1 MSKLLLSRSRM
12 VFLTAAA
19 CALLALPALAGSQA
33 RIVRLSDV
41 QGSVQIDKHT
51 GLGFENAFLNLP
63 ITQGVQVRTQD
74 RGRAEIEFEDG
85 STLRLTPNTTVEF
98 STLGLSDSGKRISAI
113 HLVEGMAYVNWLGKD
128 DLSLNFSREQISLD
142 HAAHFRVQTSP
153 EASKMA
159 VFKGNVDVEGPA
171 GKVMVEKKKTA
182 TFVAADD
189 DKYTIAKNVEEA
201 PLDSWDK
208 EAIAYHDQYA
218 RNNSSPYGYGISD
231 LNYYGAYSN
240 VSGYGMMWQ
249 PFFTGAGWDPFTNG
263 AWSFYPG
270 YGYMF
275 ASAYPWGWMPYRY
288 GNWMFIP
295 TMGWM
300 WQPGAW
306 NTWNTV
312 PRYAGT
318 LPVNFHPL
326 VAPAMRATTTTVVV
340 GRTGIAPIDAQ
351 SRMEVHAGSAGM
363 GIPRGSLDNL
373 HQLNH
378 QVAKSGFAQVQ
389 PARQFSATAARTAP
403 WTSPPAGST
412 AGSRGS
418 ASGRGE
424 FPAGGGESPMSR
436 GEARGTMA
444 APSAGR
450 AGAPAG
456 RAAGGGGGGHRN

>member
-1 MSKLLLSRSRM
+1 MSKLVLSRSSK
-12 VFLTAAA
+12 VFLTAAVG
-19 CALLALPALAGSQA
+19 ALLALPALAASQA

-41 QGSVQIDKHT
+41 QGSVQINKNT
-51 GLGFENAFLNLP
+51 GLGFESAFLNLP
-63 ITQGVQVRTQD
+63 ITEGAQVRTKD
-74 RGRAEIEFEDG
+74 RGRAEVEFEDG

-98 STLGLSDSGKRISAI
+98 SALGLSDAGKRISTI
-113 HLVEGMAYVNWLGKD
+113 NLVEGMAYVNWLGKD
-128 DLSLNFSREQISLD
+128 DLSLNFSREQISLA

-153 EASKMA
+153 EASEMA
-159 VFKGNVDVEGPA
+159 VFKGDVDVDGPA
-171 GKVMVEKKKTA
+171 GKLVVEKKKTA

-189 DKYTIAKNVEEA
+189 DKYTIAKHVEEA

-208 EAIAYHDQYA
+208 EASDYHNQYA
-218 RNNSSPYGYGISD
+218 KNNSSPYGYGVSD

-240 VSGYGMMWQ
+240 VPGYGMMWQ
-249 PFFTGAGWDPFTNG
+249 PFFTGVGWDPFMNG

-288 GNWMFIP
+288 GSWMFVP
-295 TMGWM
+295 SMGWM

-318 LPVNFHPL
+318 QPVNFHPL
-326 VAPAMRATTTTVVV
+326 VPPVVAGTASAVVV
-340 GRTGIAPIDAQ
+340 GRTGVAPIATQ
-351 SRMEVHAGSAGM
+351 SRMVVNAGSAGM

-378 QVAKSGFAQVQ
+378 QVAKSGFAHVQ
-389 PARQFSATAARTAP
+389 PAPQFSATAARNAP
-403 WTSPPAGST
+403 WTPQSAGSMS
-412 AGSRGS
+412 GSTGS

-424 FPAGGGESPMSR
+424 SSTGR

-450 AGAPAG
+450 VGGAPSG
-456 RAAGGGGGGHRN
+456 HAASGGGGHRN